1 MDDQRRDE
9 RPRGEARIVIGNRIG
24 DTGDEADKFSSIFMD
39 RGWKGGGDVSLFL
52 IRHERIN
59 SVTRFLSTSLLPRC
73 SLDGFEIIFK
83 IILSLFL
90 FVSPESKENS

>member
-1 MDDQRRDE
+1 MDDQHSDE

-24 DTGDEADKFSSIFMD
+24 DTGDETDKFSSIFMD
-39 RGWKGGGDVSLFL
+39 RGWKGDGDVSLFL

-83 IILSLFL
+83 IILSLSL